1 MQHSLSEENYLKS
14 IFKLLETGRDKVS
27 TNDLGRLLNTKA
39 PSVTDM
45 LKKLHKKGL
54 IEYTPYYGVSFTE
67 KGLEKAREIVRKH
80 RLWET
85 FMVEV
90 LKMPCET
97 VHEVAEQLEHV
108 HSKELIDAIDA
119 FLNYPD
125 TDPHGRE
132 IPAKTEIQ

>member
-1 MQHSLSEENYLKS
+1 
-14 IFKLLETGRDKVS
+14 
-27 TNDLGRLLNTKA
+27 
-39 PSVTDM
+39 M

-54 IEYTPYYGVSFTE
+54 VEYTPYYGVSFTE
-67 KGLEKAREIVRKH
+67 EGRKKAEEIVRKH

-85 FMVEV
+85 FMVDV

-108 HSKELIDAIDA
+108 HSEVLIDAMEK

-125 TDPHGRE
+125 TDPHGRK
-132 IPAKTEIQ
+132 IPVKSKQV